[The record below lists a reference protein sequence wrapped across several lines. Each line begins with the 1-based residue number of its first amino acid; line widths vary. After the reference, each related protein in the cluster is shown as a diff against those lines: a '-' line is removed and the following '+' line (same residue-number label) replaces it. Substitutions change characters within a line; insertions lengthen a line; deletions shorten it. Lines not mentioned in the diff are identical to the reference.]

1 MKMRLTACSPF
12 GERGS
17 PALNFFYQLK
27 IFSFKENTMFDTLLT
42 GPDLTGDVL
51 TRLASLLPAET
62 RRQTRAGAVRFT
74 GLTDDFRPAVE
85 NLLSDFSQENVKV
98 DLLMVPHDFSTT
110 DIHVIT
116 FDMDGTL
123 VVNECIDDMAEL
135 GGKGEE
141 VAQLTHAAMA
151 GKLSFAESLVTR
163 VSALKGLSPEVVEE
177 AVRAI
182 ELQPGA
188 ERLLTFCQ
196 KVGIKTY
203 ITSGGFVQFTSRVAE
218 WLGMDGAVSNELV
231 LDKYGALT
239 GEVVGPGGGV
249 LFDADGK
256 RRALEILTQL
266 NGSTLEHTMA
276 VGDGANDVE
285 MLKAA
290 HYGVAYHA
298 KAPAVAAAKGHVRYT
313 GLDTIALLFRESWD

>member
-1 MKMRLTACSPF
+1 
-12 GERGS
+12 
-17 PALNFFYQLK
+17 
-27 IFSFKENTMFDTLLT
+27 MFDTLLT
-42 GPDLTGDVL
+42 GPDLSGDVL
-51 TRLASLLPAET
+51 TRFSALLPADT
-62 RRQTRAGAVRFT
+62 RRQTRAGAVRFV
-74 GLTDDFRPAVE
+74 GIAEELRPSVDAFLAE
-85 NLLSDFSQENVKV
+85 LNASQAKV
-98 DLLMVPHDFSTT
+98 DLLSVPHDFSTT

-123 VVNECIDDMAEL
+123 VVNECIDDMAKL

-141 VAQLTHAAMA
+141 VAALTHAAMA

-163 VSALKGLSPEVVEE
+163 VSALKGLTPEVVEE

-188 ERLLTFCQ
+188 ERLLSFCQ
-196 KVGIKTY
+196 RAGIKTY
-203 ITSGGFVQFTSRVAE
+203 ITSGGFVEFTSRVAE
-218 WLGMDGAVSNELV
+218 WLGMDGTVSNELV
-231 LDKYGALT
+231 HDKYGALT
-239 GEVVGPGGGV
+239 GEVVGPAGGV

-266 NGSTLEHTMA
+266 HGTTLEHAMA

-285 MLKAA
+285 MLKAV

-298 KAPAVAAAKGHVRYT
+298 KAPAVAAAKGHVHYT
-313 GLDTIALLFRESWD
+313 GLDTIALLFRESWG